1 MIGVVLKQLKHD
13 ALDDEILY
21 SISARLRHK
30 PVNAQ
35 DMLFP
40 SAPEFG
46 CLQNGPA

>member
-21 SISARLRHK
+21 SISASLRHK

-35 DMLFP
+35 DTLFP
-40 SAPEFG
+40 LAPEFG
-46 CLQNGPA
+46 CLKNGPA